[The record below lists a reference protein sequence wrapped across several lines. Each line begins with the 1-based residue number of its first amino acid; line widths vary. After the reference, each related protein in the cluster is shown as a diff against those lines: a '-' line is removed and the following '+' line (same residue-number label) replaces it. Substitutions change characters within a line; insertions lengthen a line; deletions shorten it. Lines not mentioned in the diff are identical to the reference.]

1 MAAQA
6 RGLIFLDSGHPIVE
20 NIFREKLVPDSK
32 REPLD
37 VKIADFD
44 DVSYEIKVDRES
56 EDIVQMKM
64 HMKVLGD
71 IQTSVKPMLR
81 KKYGDYL
88 KSEDK
93 SSVTLELDLRNP
105 KEKDTDKIVRLMGN
119 LKRNAL
125 GAPLEAAFASLAAG
139 NAGKLQPVVINY
151 RRTEQIILVPASDRV
166 NVIISVDFEDDTDA
180 ALAEIFLQEFQGA
193 KRSVPSAPNVL
204 FSRDRPGELRGVK
217 GLRKQDQEVGY
228 IMFQV
233 FSAHVK
239 DNPDKLISHLLGLRS
254 YLHYHIKAAKA
265 QLHERMRTRVDNLM
279 QLLNRARPQE
289 DEKKKKAFRR
299 L

>member
-1 MAAQA
+1 MASQS

-37 VKIADFD
+37 VKLADFD

-56 EDIVQMKM
+56 EDIVEMKM
-64 HMKVLGD
+64 TMPVLGD
-71 IQTSVKPMLR
+71 IHTTVQPMLR
-81 KKYGDYL
+81 KKYGNYL
-88 KSEDK
+88 KANDK
-93 SSVTLELDLRNP
+93 SSVTLELDLRDP
-105 KEKDTDKIVRLMGN
+105 KEKDTEKLVSLMGN
-119 LKRNAL
+119 LKRNCLA
-125 GAPLEAAFASLAAG
+125 APLDAAFQALAAG
-139 NAGKLQPVVINY
+139 NAKSLQPVVINY
-151 RRTEQIILVPASDRV
+151 RKAEQIILVPASDRV
-166 NVIISVDFEDDTDA
+166 NVVISVDFVDDTDA
-180 ALAEIFLQEFQGA
+180 ALAEVFLQEFQGA

-204 FSRDRPGELRGVK
+204 FSRDRPGELRNVK
-217 GLRKQDQEVGY
+217 GLRKVDQEVGY

-239 DNPDKLISHLLGLRS
+239 ENPDKLVSHLLGLRS

-289 DEKKKKAFRR
+289 EEKKKKAFRR